1 MTDDNIKEVINRT
14 SIVDII
20 NTTIPLKKKGNNY
33 FGLSPF
39 KNEKTPSFSVNE
51 EKKIFHCFSTGEHGN
66 VIDFLIKV
74 KGYSFKDALNEL
86 ANKAG
91 IELNFKSSKI
101 NQTIYEI
108 NEFAKNLF
116 HQNLLNTQKH
126 LDYLKN
132 NRKFNDEVIQ
142 EFKIG
147 SSFNA
152 NEIEKQLTQK
162 FEIRDLIA
170 AGLFKNQNKSNLFF
184 RNRIIVPIANLQ
196 NKVLGYGAR
205 VIDESLPKYINTP
218 ETKIFKKRNILFN
231 ERVLNKHEN
240 KKLIL
245 VEGYFDV
252 IKLSQNKIIN
262 CIAPLGT
269 AINADKLI
277 EITKKGFD
285 LVICLDGDSAGRNAT
300 LRLMNNLLSKDN
312 FELGIK
318 FVLMPKNFD
327 PDQMLEVGEKEQ
339 FLKLVNKPL
348 SIEKLIE
355 KYLEKYSSS
364 DDIDTKFQGTKILQ
378 KFLSNIANQDL
389 KKIFVN
395 HFEKVEKNSKSLKP
409 KSTLSN
415 INQFNAKSDLKTKF
429 IAGVILFYVENP
441 NYRDRVYDLVATAN
455 ISNQFKEIRDLIIK
469 KTNKNLNPEEI
480 YSILDSKG
488 LNFTKNLLFS
498 NEVRRLCRFASPAFK
513 DDPYNE
519 IEKTINF
526 INS

>member
-1 MTDDNIKEVINRT
+1 MTDDNIKDVINRT

-20 NTTIPLKKKGNNY
+20 NSTIPLKKKGNNY

-39 KNEKTPSFSVNE
+39 KSEKTPSFSVNE

-74 KGYSFKDALNEL
+74 KGYSFKEALSEL

-91 IELNFKSSKI
+91 IELNYQSSKA
-101 NQTIYEI
+101 NQVIYEI
-108 NEFAKNLF
+108 NEYAENLF
-116 HQNLLNTQKH
+116 HLNLLSELKH

-132 NRKFNDEVIQ
+132 NRKFNDKVIE

-147 SSFNA
+147 SSA
-152 NEIEKQLTQK
+152 KTYEVEKKLAQK
-162 FEIRDLIA
+162 FEIKDLIA
-170 AGLFKNQNKSNLFF
+170 AGIFKNQNKSNLFF
-184 RNRIIVPIANLQ
+184 RNRIMVPISNLQ
-196 NKVLGYGAR
+196 NKILGFGAR
-205 VIDESLPKYINTP
+205 VIDDSLPKYINTP

-231 ERVLNKHEN
+231 ERILNKHQN
-240 KKLIL
+240 KTLIL

-252 IKLSQNKIIN
+252 IKLFQNNITN

-277 EITKKGFD
+277 EIKKKGFD
-285 LVICLDGDSAGRNAT
+285 LVVCLDGDTAGRNAS
-300 LRLMNNLLSKDN
+300 LRLMNNLLSKND

-318 FVLMPKNFD
+318 FVLLPKNYD
-327 PDQMLEVGEKEQ
+327 PDQMVQDGGKEQ
-339 FLKLVNKPL
+339 FLNLVDKPL

-364 DDIDTKFQGTKILQ
+364 EDLDIQFQGTKILQ
-378 KFLSNIANQDL
+378 NFLSNIANADL
-389 KKIFVN
+389 KKIFKN
-395 HFEKVEKNSKSLKP
+395 HFEKISKNSKSSQP
-409 KSTLSN
+409 NSLSSN
-415 INQFNAKSDLKTKF
+415 KKNFNAQSDLKSKF
-429 IAGVILFYVENP
+429 VAGVILFYIENP
-441 NYRDRVYDLVATAN
+441 NSRDKIYDLIATAN
-455 ISNQFKEIRDLIIK
+455 ISDYYKEIRDIIIK
-469 KTNKNLNPEEI
+469 KSHKYLNPDEI

-498 NEVRRLCRFASPAFK
+498 NEVRRLCRFASPSFK
-513 DDPYNE
+513 GDPYNE

-526 INS
+526 INT